1 MVTID
6 TKLTI
11 REVFM
16 NLHIKDFPE
25 DLHYEAK
32 VFSAMNKIS
41 LKELVIMALKDY
53 LKKHKK

>member
-1 MVTID
+1 
-6 TKLTI
+6 
-11 REVFM
+11 M

-41 LKELVIMALKDY
+41 LKELVIRALKDY
-53 LKKHKK
+53 LKKQKKK